1 MNQWKASIRAWL
13 IDLVREAVRSESVQP
28 GNSFSLV
35 AGPTSIPDN
44 PAYRSA
50 DMHPGRVFSGVT
62 KEAWD
67 KAVIDSPTFGAE
79 PSFEQMQSAAIAE
92 QAKYYEVAK

>member
-1 MNQWKASIRAWL
+1 MKARLRAWL
-13 IDLVREAVRSESVQP
+13 IELVREAIRSESVQP

-62 KEAWD
+62 KEAWE
-67 KAVIDSPTFGAE
+67 ATNLPTAIQTE